1 MQKFYNFNLIRNT
14 LKEIV
19 LTYIYKI
26 TRLMIKNDV
35 ALRKSSKIN
44 DASTVSRI
52 EFTVENRRVFVTFF
66 WSRSSSTDLEFILAF
81 SSSRSTA
88 KPSLGLF
95 LASFFAIY
103 FFILLLIL
111 PYAASSRSQLSR
123 SHVLPFVSSRPSF
136 FK

>member
-103 FFILLLIL
+103 FFTIL

-123 SHVLPFVSSRPSF
+123 SHVPPFVSSRPSF